1 MSANT
6 MATSMGRA
14 RLESGIQTVMYFRE
28 SHTNEARPL
37 KRMIR
42 IVLEPKG
49 DKIKMGAAR
58 A

>member
-1 MSANT
+1 